1 MISERSENSG
11 FKSSILKFPIDPSK
25 NSLLSNDL
33 TKKNSEKKMSDFNK
47 STDMNIK
54 KSKIKYN
61 DNDSIFKAYEKD
73 SAVKKNIKNKTEKK
87 KINKI
92 IVDDIKNIYSCL
104 GDKSSKRYCLQ
115 KII

>member
-73 SAVKKNIKNKTEKK
+73 SAAKKKVKTKTEIK

-104 GDKSSKRYCLQ
+104 GDKSSKKYYF
-115 KII
+115 